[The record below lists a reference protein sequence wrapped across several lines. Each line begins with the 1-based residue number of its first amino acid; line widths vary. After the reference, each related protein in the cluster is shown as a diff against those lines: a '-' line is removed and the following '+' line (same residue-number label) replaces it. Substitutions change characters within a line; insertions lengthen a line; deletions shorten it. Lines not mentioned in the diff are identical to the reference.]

1 LPQLENRS
9 ISGQTWWDFSERT
22 TIVKRTITTT
32 LAALLLTTGSAAF
45 AGHGFIDFDDAGNM
59 VISGPFNAI
68 IPKPEAARIGGPE
81 HSTPSFLDENLKV
94 SKAGYFGDD
103 QFVVV
108 QVEQTNAGRGTLT
121 NTNLPVMELA
131 GQEFRARTGCIDI
144 SQEALDADDDPLFEF
159 TETQNVQ
166 IVPAVNALQ
175 LFFVDDSGTAEGII
189 LFMRNV
195 PGGCA
200 SMSDEFEA
208 RFKSDVERFL
218 DTIRA
223 AN

>member
-1 LPQLENRS
+1 M
-9 ISGQTWWDFSERT
+9 
-22 TIVKRTITTT
+22 KRAITTT
-32 LAALLLTTGSAAF
+32 LAGLFIATGPAAF
-45 AGHGFIDFDDAGNM
+45 ADDAFIDFDDTGNM

-68 IPKPEAARIGGPE
+68 IPKPEGARTGGPE
-81 HSTPSFLDENLKV
+81 HTTPSFLDEDLKV

-121 NTNLPVMELA
+121 NKNLPVIELA
-131 GQEFRARTGCIDI
+131 GEQFRARTGCMDI
-144 SQEALDADDDPLFEF
+144 SQEELDADDDPLFEF

-166 IVPAVNALQ
+166 IVPAVNAVQ
-175 LFFVDDSGTAEGII
+175 LFVVNDTGTAEGII

-200 SMSDEFEA
+200 SMTDEFETA
-208 RFKSDVERFL
+208 FNSDFERFVES
-218 DTIRA
+218 IRA